1 MQLLLQRSIANL
13 GKAGDLVEVS
23 SGYARNYLLPH
34 GLALVPTKGNL
45 KRVEELRAIARK
57 EEFKLLQ
64 ELQARAQTI
73 DGLEVNV
80 TARNNELGHL
90 FGSVGPVE
98 VSAALKE
105 IDFDVPELNISLEP
119 HLKEIGEYEVQV
131 KFAEEALAQIKLT
144 VLPETPLSEEALS
157 LRQAEQQTDDS
168 AEEPQSD
175 EPNEG

>member
-1 MQLLLQRSIANL
+1 MKLLLQRSIDKL
-13 GKAGDLVEVS
+13 GRAGDLVEVS

-34 GLALVPTKGNL
+34 GLALVPNKGNL

-105 IDFDVPELNISLEP
+105 IDFDVPESNISLDP
-119 HLKEIGEYEVQV
+119 HIKEIGEYEVH
-131 KFAEEALAQIKLT
+131 AKLHHEVDAT
-144 VLPETPLSEEALS
+144 FKLVVQGL
-157 LRQAEQQTDDS
+157 
-168 AEEPQSD
+168 
-175 EPNEG
+175 